1 MQHDFLKVGCSC
13 LEFSGSCI
21 YFEKIYPPSF
31 FISCAIFTTMEVKE
45 EMLALAEK
53 LKIYQDTYYKE
64 GKSLVSDSEYDRLT
78 DRLIALEKEF
88 PDYAAP
94 DSPTKR
100 VGSDL
105 TNDFPEIQ
113 HTIPVLSLDK
123 AYSEE
128 SVLDFF
134 TRTIDK
140 TGGELSFAAEEKID
154 GISMV
159 LYYEDGILVRA
170 VTRGNGSV
178 GNDVTPNIVT
188 IPSIPLSLPEPL
200 DIAVRGEV
208 YLPKKEFEKVNAT
221 LPEDE
226 RAANP
231 RNLAAGTVRRQKSQE
246 AARIP
251 LDMYC
256 YEGFWG
262 DEDSTPK
269 DHLHIMKKLSD
280 LGFRINPDFAFFSR
294 TKEEA
299 ERKLKEAGLEG
310 APYGFGDLKEYIS
323 QMTEKRPGLD
333 HEIDGLVFKI
343 NELGVRNNL
352 GYTEHHPRWAIAYKF
367 ESPQAESV
375 LLGITIQVGR
385 TGRITPVAEIAPTSL
400 GGSTIRRATLHNQEY
415 IDSLELAIGD
425 KVSITKRGDVIPAVE
440 EVVEKNESGNTTYHI
455 PSTCP
460 CCGTELVHKGVHLF
474 CPNYN
479 CPDQAKGRISF
490 FSSRDQMDIDSLGPK
505 TVELLWKNK
514 LLSRVE
520 DIYTLDYSEIL
531 ERKIPGIGEKTVEA
545 LKKAV
550 IQSKERPYR
559 TVLASL
565 GIPDCGAKTA
575 QLLSEGG
582 FDSLEKLRLAS
593 ERGDTSVFLS
603 IKGMGEETAKT
614 LIEAFK
620 DPNLLQTIQ
629 AFTSL
634 GLHVSE
640 DMDKKEEGEEPQIF
654 QGEVWCV
661 TGSFE
666 NFNPRSKALK
676 EIEKRGGRTVSSV
689 TGKTTHLLAGK
700 GGGSKRAEAE
710 KLGVK
715 IISEDEFL
723 LLLDIKT
730 GEKKE
735 EEAIEGFLF

>member
-1 MQHDFLKVGCSC
+1 MD
-13 LEFSGSCI
+13 
-21 YFEKIYPPSF
+21 
-31 FISCAIFTTMEVKE
+31 VKE
-45 EMLALAEK
+45 EMIALAEK

-105 TNDFPEIQ
+105 TNDFPEVQ

-123 AYSEE
+123 AYSDE

-134 TRTIDK
+134 SRSIEK
-140 TGGELSFAAEEKID
+140 KGGELSFAAEEKID

-226 RAANP
+226 KAANP

-262 DEDSTPK
+262 DESATPK

-299 ERKLKEAGLEG
+299 EERLKEAGLEG
-310 APYGFGDLKEYIS
+310 DGYGFSDIKEYIS
-323 QMTEKRPGLD
+323 RMTQKRPGLD

-343 NELGVRNNL
+343 NELDVRQEF

-367 ESPQAESV
+367 ESPQAETV
-375 LLGITIQVGR
+375 LEGITIQVGR
-385 TGRITPVAEIAPTSL
+385 TGRITPVAETEPVSL
-400 GGSTIRRATLHNQEY
+400 GGSTIKRATLHNQEY

-425 KVSITKRGDVIPAVE
+425 RVSITKRGDVIPAVE
-440 EVVEKNESGNTTYHI
+440 EVVEKNEVGNTTYKI
-455 PSTCP
+455 PLFCP
-460 CCGTELVHKGVHLF
+460 CCGTPLVHKGVHLF
-474 CPNYN
+474 CPNYD
-479 CPDQAKGRISF
+479 CPDQALIKEAQMSVVY
-490 FSSRDQMDIDSLGPK
+490 SDASRAAGLYVKSQ
-505 TVELLWKNK
+505 
-514 LLSRVE
+514 
-520 DIYTLDYSEIL
+520 SEAM
-531 ERKIPGIGEKTVEA
+531 KSA
-545 LKKAV
+545 
-550 IQSKERPYR
+550 
-559 TVLASL
+559 ASN
-565 GIPDCGAKTA
+565 PNGAFA
-575 QLLSEGG
+575 G
-582 FDSLEKLRLAS
+582 FM
-593 ERGDTSVFLS
+593 
-603 IKGMGEETAKT
+603 GMGMAGGN
-614 LIEAFK
+614 A
-620 DPNLLQTIQ
+620 DPS
-629 AFTSL
+629 SL
-634 GLHVSE
+634 FR
-640 DMDKKEEGEEPQIF
+640 M
-654 QGEVWCV
+654 
-661 TGSFE
+661 
-666 NFNPRSKALK
+666 
-676 EIEKRGGRTVSSV
+676 
-689 TGKTTHLLAGK
+689 
-700 GGGSKRAEAE
+700 AE
-710 KLGVK
+710 
-715 IISEDEFL
+715 
-723 LLLDIKT
+723 
-730 GEKKE
+730 EKKE
-735 EEAIEGFLF
+735 KKDVWVCSCGKENTGKFCTECGSKKAESWVCSCGAVNTGKFCSECGKKRSEGVKCPTCGWTAPEGSSPKFCPECGSKL

>member
-1 MQHDFLKVGCSC
+1 MQS
-13 LEFSGSCI
+13 
-21 YFEKIYPPSF
+21 
-31 FISCAIFTTMEVKE
+31 
-45 EMLALAEK
+45 LAAK

-88 PDYAAP
+88 PDFAAP
-94 DSPTKR
+94 DSPTRR

-105 TNDFPEIQ
+105 TNDFPEVS

-123 AYSEE
+123 AYTKEN
-128 SVLDFF
+128 VLDFF
-134 TRTIDK
+134 NRSIEK
-140 TGGELSFAAEEKID
+140 EGEALSFAAEEKID

-159 LYYEDGILVRA
+159 LYYEDGILARA
-170 VTRGNGSV
+170 VTRGNGAV

-188 IPSIPLSLPEPL
+188 IPSVPLSLSEPL
-200 DIAVRGEV
+200 DLAVRGEV
-208 YLPKKEFEKVNAT
+208 YLPKADFEKVNAT
-221 LPEDE
+221 LSEDE
-226 RAANP
+226 KAANP

-256 YEGFWG
+256 YEGFFDD
-262 DEDSTPK
+262 DEIAPK
-269 DHLHIMKKLSD
+269 DHLHILKKLSD
-280 LGFRINPDFAFFSR
+280 LGFRINPDFAFFST
-294 TKEEA
+294 TKEKA
-299 ERKLKEAGLEG
+299 EEKLREAGLTG
-310 APYGFGDLKEYIS
+310 KAYGFSELQDYID
-323 QMTEKRPGLD
+323 EIAKKRPGLD

-343 NELGVRNNL
+343 NELNVREDL

-375 LLGITIQVGR
+375 LLGVTVQVGR
-385 TGRITPVAEIAPTSL
+385 TGRITPVAEIAPTAL

-425 KVSITKRGDVIPAVE
+425 RVSITKRGDVIPAVE
-440 EVVEKNESGNTTYHI
+440 EVVEKNESGNTTYRI

-460 CCGTELVHKGVHLF
+460 CCGSELVHKGVHLF

-479 CPDQAKGRISF
+479 CPDQAKGRIAF
-490 FSSRDQMDIDSLGPK
+490 FSSRDQMDIESLGPK
-505 TVELLWKNK
+505 TVELLWENK
-514 LLSRVE
+514 ILSRVE
-520 DIYTLDYSEIL
+520 DIYSIDYSAL
-531 ERKIPGIGEKTVEA
+531 SDMKIPGIGEKTVKA
-545 LKKAV
+545 LKEGVEK
-550 IQSKERPYR
+550 SKSQPYR

-565 GIPDCGAKTA
+565 GIPDVGKKTA
-575 QLLSEGG
+575 SILAEGG

-593 ERGDTSVFLS
+593 ATGDASPFLA

-620 DPNLLQTIQ
+620 DENLLRTID
-629 AFTSL
+629 ALSSF

-640 DMDKKEEGEEPQIF
+640 DQDKKEEEEEAQIF
-654 QGEVWCV
+654 QGEVWCA
-661 TGSFE
+661 TGSFK

-710 KLGVK
+710 KLGVR
-715 IISEDEFL
+715 IISEEQFLALLGIKASEKDEGPVQ
-723 LLLDIKT
+723 
-730 GEKKE
+730 GE
-735 EEAIEGFLF
+735 LF